1 MERGNKIKKWKWNAS
16 EGRCRNQHESTKVLA
31 LYTLIYCTCTVHL
44 QVHLAVD
51 PLEYRVSATNMQ
63 PMRMNDD
70 GMRMKLCHSCV
81 TECGQRAISICTV
94 AYATHC
100 YICVCFCGVPQE
112 SVPHDGRVQESSSPF
127 ACVITLAFAICQ
139 WMMQLISVQ
148 FCTLCKEKSKLSPT
162 QAASCD
168 RPTFVLRF
176 TFCKPENALEKNQ
189 KNFLISQKYIY
200 GNILHY
206 FSDCMTD
213 IQIMPI
219 ILTEERMWHQ
229 TKIQI
234 FVHFTHALFVTGYEF
249 LFLYYETQF
258 FVVCICLRL
267 EYSMHILSFMDMRML
282 HSIISKSCMMAFFNQ
297 FHLFLLPGNKS
308 TLSFDTFVPVLF
320 AICCGSI
327 INSSKS
333 SKHATFS
340 RQDARV
346 PDNI

>member
-1 MERGNKIKKWKWNAS
+1 MECAWNFVIHALRNADNVQYQYALWHMLHTAIFVSVFVACHRNPCRTMDACKNRHHRLLAS
-16 EGRCRNQHESTKVLA
+16 SLLLLPYVNGWCSSFQFSSAHYAKRNQSCRRRKQHRV
-31 LYTLIYCTCTVHL
+31 IV
-44 QVHLAVD
+44 
-51 PLEYRVSATNMQ
+51 PL
-63 PMRMNDD
+63 
-70 GMRMKLCHSCV
+70 
-81 TECGQRAISICTV
+81 
-94 AYATHC
+94 
-100 YICVCFCGVPQE
+100 
-112 SVPHDGRVQESSSPF
+112 
-127 ACVITLAFAICQ
+127 
-139 WMMQLISVQ
+139 
-148 FCTLCKEKSKLSPT
+148 LS
-162 QAASCD
+162 
-168 RPTFVLRF
+168 FVLHF
-176 TFCKPENALEKNQ
+176 ANQKTTFSALEKNQ

-297 FHLFLLPGNKS
+297 FHLFLLPGNNS

-346 PDNI
+346 PDNIWTLVTFAHVKTIFINV

>member
-176 TFCKPENALEKNQ
+176 TFCKPENDFFRSRKKSKELFNITEIY
-189 KNFLISQKYIY
+189 LWKYITLFLWLHDGY
-200 GNILHY
+200 PNHAYHSDRRKDVASNKNTNFCPFHSRSFCDRLWVFVPILRN
-206 FSDCMTD
+206 S
-213 IQIMPI
+213 
-219 ILTEERMWHQ
+219 
-229 TKIQI
+229 I
-234 FVHFTHALFVTGYEF
+234 FCCLYLPTFRIFHAHSIFYGYENAAF
-249 LFLYYETQF
+249 HNIKIMYDGLF
-258 FVVCICLRL
+258 
-267 EYSMHILSFMDMRML
+267 
-282 HSIISKSCMMAFFNQ
+282 
-297 FHLFLLPGNKS
+297 
-308 TLSFDTFVPVLF
+308 
-320 AICCGSI
+320 
-327 INSSKS
+327 
-333 SKHATFS
+333 
-340 RQDARV
+340 
-346 PDNI
+346 